1 MSGEEDR
8 RASEAEVEIEIRQ
21 RRKFTPQ
28 EAIGRLAGPGT
39 MKGASPV
46 SAEEQAENA
55 VASWLAGHVDDPARA
70 LQRVLQRHLK
80 GSKLLLENIDRPL
93 AALAAHCRRLLASDQ
108 LLQEFVREVDCEWGR
123 LMDERPF
130 FDKAGAPAD
139 PDDPYTLESVRDALA
154 EALKQLPDER

>member
-1 MSGEEDR
+1 MSTEEER
-8 RASEAEVEIEIRQ
+8 QSEAEAEIEIRQ

-28 EAIGRLAGPGT
+28 EAIARIAGPGT

-55 VASWLAGHVDDPARA
+55 VAAWLAGHIDDPARA

-80 GSKLLLENIDRPL
+80 GSKLLLENVDRPL

-108 LLQEFVREVDCEWGR
+108 LLQELVREADCEWGR

-130 FDKAGAPAD
+130 FDKAGD
-139 PDDPYTLESVRDALA
+139 PPDPEDPYTIESVRAALDD
-154 EALKQLPDER
+154 ALKQLPDER